1 MNKLI
6 FLCLLFPVFAIA
18 QNCTDSFDTKYI
30 ETCKSAEAGD
40 AKAQRSLGF
49 AYATGKGVKQ
59 NNQAAVQWYQKA
71 AEQGDA
77 KAQYNLGVAYATG
90 QGVRQDNRTAVEWY
104 RKAADQGD
112 AEAQYNLGVAYANGQ
127 GVRQNKSMAKEFF
140 GKACDGGMQDGCDSY
155 KKLNEEGVQ

>member
-18 QNCTDSFDTKYI
+18 QNCTDSSDTEYI
-30 ETCKSAEAGD
+30 KICKSAGAGD
-40 AKAQRSLGF
+40 AIAQFILGR

-59 NNQAAVQWYQKA
+59 DDQTAVQWFQKA
-71 AEQGDA
+71 ADQGSA
-77 KAQYNLGVAYATG
+77 GAQYNLGIMYVSG
-90 QGVRQDNRTAVEWY
+90 RGVRQD
-104 RKAADQGD
+104 
-112 AEAQYNLGVAYANGQ
+112 
-127 GVRQNKSMAKEFF
+127 KSMAKDLF